1 MVGVQLPNGEFV
13 GVATAFAMPDLF
25 DGISSKDAL
34 AVQRLVGEAEQA
46 DEPYRSDVRAKNW
59 IGAAVAK
66 VLDLDL
72 DKKHEKARAKAV
84 AKQWLENDVLRHST
98 WLSKRD
104 GREVP
109 VVIVG
114 EWITRE
120 EAGL

>member
-1 MVGVQLPNGEFV
+1 
-13 GVATAFAMPDLF
+13 MPDLF

-34 AVQRLVGEAEQA
+34 AVQRLVGEAESN

-59 IGAAVAK
+59 VGEAVAK

-72 DKKHEKARAKAV
+72 DKKHEKARAKAIV
-84 AKQWLENDVLRHST
+84 KMWLENDVLRHGM
-98 WLSKRD
+98 WESKRH
-104 GREVP
+104 GRELP
-109 VVIVG
+109 VVVVG

>member
-1 MVGVQLPNGEFV
+1 
-13 GVATAFAMPDLF
+13 VATAFAMPDLF

-34 AVQRLVGEAEQA
+34 AVQRLVGEAEQT
-46 DEPYRSDVRAKNW
+46 DELYRSDVRAKNW
-59 IGAAVAK
+59 IGVAIAK
-66 VLDLDL
+66 TLKLDLN
-72 DKKHEKARAKAV
+72 KKHEKAKARAI
-84 AKQWLENDVLRHST
+84 AKKWLDTDVLRHSA